1 MVPHTCKGDSELRS
15 HDLHTSNVP
24 ATGLGR
30 AGMGLPLPQ
39 QVKDRGFLD
48 KVNLGMWVDPLQA
61 HCSLLSFEHRA
72 KAPRA
77 GGGGEGAAPGTEWGR
92 GHAPGGPQ
100 CFFLFEILSF

>member
-1 MVPHTCKGDSELRS
+1 MVPHTCKGDSELPS

-48 KVNLGMWVDPLQA
+48 KVDLRMWVGPTPGP
-61 HCSLLSFEHRA
+61 LLSA
-72 KAPRA
+72 
-77 GGGGEGAAPGTEWGR
+77 
-92 GHAPGGPQ
+92 
-100 CFFLFEILSF
+100 